1 MGMRRSISMLRFN
14 TLTALLTSSLLFG
27 LLFLPPVDNASA
39 RAVGVVAT
47 VTSVDTRTGTATLTT
62 AAGEVYTMAKDS
74 LWNVGTRVQCERVE
88 YATPVRLQRCLPW
101 Q

>member
-1 MGMRRSISMLRFN
+1 MLRLY

-27 LLFLPPVDNASA
+27 LLVLPPAHNASA
-39 RAVGVVAT
+39 RAVGVIAT
-47 VTSVDTRTGTATLTT
+47 VTAVDTRTGTATLTT
-62 AAGEVYTMAKDS
+62 AAGEVYTLAKDS

-88 YATPVRLQRCLPW
+88 DAIPVRLQRCLSW

>member
-1 MGMRRSISMLRFN
+1 MLRFY

-27 LLFLPPVDNASA
+27 LLFLPPVHNALA

-47 VTSVDTRTGTATLTT
+47 VTAVDTRTGTATLTT
-62 AAGEVYTMAKDS
+62 TTGEVYTMAKDS

-88 YATPVRLQRCLPW
+88 DSMPVRLQRCQPW
-101 Q
+101 E